1 MRHKP
6 PTPAI
11 ALTVAGS
18 DSCGGAGIQADLRT
32 FTRWGA
38 EGASVVTAITAQNTL
53 AVSAVAVTAT
63 DLVRAQM
70 DAVFEDMP
78 IRALKTGMLANAD
91 IIKTVVNAI
100 DEARQ
105 SHPTLKVVVDP
116 VMVATAGARLLDAD
130 AEAVL
135 RDELLP
141 RADLITPNLPEAAAL
156 LGMSESGETGEP
168 KEAMAEALLALG
180 CQAVLVKGGHGHQSM
195 VEDLLM
201 RGGNNEVTR
210 FTHPRRPVQI
220 HGTGCTLSAAI
231 TAGLAHGWSL
241 TEAVSR
247 SIAWLHALIDQTY
260 PPVRGELA
268 LLPVASG
275 PAPYL
280 SR

>member
-1 MRHKP
+1 MRHK
-6 PTPAI
+6 TPAPPI

-32 FTRWGA
+32 FTRWA
-38 EGASVVTAITAQNTL
+38 VEGASVITAITAQNTL
-53 AVSAVAVTAT
+53 AVSAVTVTAT
-63 DLVRAQM
+63 DMVRAQIE
-70 DAVFEDMP
+70 AVFEDLP
-78 IRALKTGMLANAD
+78 VRALKTGMLANAD

-100 DEARQ
+100 DAARR
-105 SHPTLKVVVDP
+105 SHPTLQVVVDP
-116 VMVATAGARLLDAD
+116 VMVATAGARLLDAE

-141 RADLITPNLPEAAAL
+141 RADLITPNLPEATAL
-156 LGMSESGETGEP
+156 LGQKAALADSMD
-168 KEAMAEALLALG
+168 AMAEALLALG
-180 CQAVLVKGGHGHQSM
+180 CQAVLLKGGHGHQAT
-195 VEDLLM
+195 VEDLLI
-201 RGGNNEVTR
+201 RVGGHEGQR
-210 FTHPRRPVQI
+210 FSHPRRPVQI

-231 TAGLAHGWSL
+231 TAGLAHGWSM
-241 TEAVSR
+241 TEAVAR
-247 SIAWLHALIDQTY
+247 AIDWLHALIEQTY

>member
-1 MRHKP
+1 MRHK
-6 PTPAI
+6 TPAPPI

-32 FTRWGA
+32 FTRWA
-38 EGASVVTAITAQNTL
+38 VEGASVITAITAQNTL
-53 AVSAVAVTAT
+53 AVSAVTVTAT
-63 DLVRAQM
+63 DMVRAQIE
-70 DAVFEDMP
+70 AVFEDLP
-78 IRALKTGMLANAD
+78 VRALKTGMLANAD

-100 DEARQ
+100 DAARR
-105 SHPTLKVVVDP
+105 SHPTLQVVVDP
-116 VMVATAGARLLDAD
+116 VMVATAGARLLDAE

-141 RADLITPNLPEAAAL
+141 RADLITPNLPEATAL
-156 LGMSESGETGEP
+156 LGQKAALADSMD
-168 KEAMAEALLALG
+168 AMAEALLALG
-180 CQAVLVKGGHGHQSM
+180 CQAVLLKGGHGHQAT
-195 VEDLLM
+195 VEDLLI
-201 RGGNNEVTR
+201 RVGGHEGQR
-210 FTHPRRPVQI
+210 FSHPRRPVQI

-231 TAGLAHGWSL
+231 TAGLAHGWSM
-241 TEAVSR
+241 TEAVAR
-247 SIAWLHALIDQTY
+247 AIDWLHVLIEQTY

>member
-1 MRHKP
+1 MHHKT
-6 PTPAI
+6 PTPPI

-32 FTRWGA
+32 FTRWSV
-38 EGASVVTAITAQNTL
+38 EGASVITAITAQNTL

-63 DLVRAQM
+63 DLVRAQL
-70 DAVFEDMP
+70 DAVFEDLP
-78 IRALKTGMLANAD
+78 VRALKTGMLANAD

-100 DEARQ
+100 DAARQ

-156 LGMSESGETGEP
+156 LGQQDAQA
-168 KEAMAEALLALG
+168 EAVATMAEALLALG
-180 CQAVLVKGGHGHQSM
+180 CQAVLLKGGHAHQAT
-195 VEDLLM
+195 VEDLLV
-201 RGGNNEVTR
+201 RAGDHEALR
-210 FTHPRRPVQI
+210 FSHPRRPMQI

-241 TEAVSR
+241 TEAVAR
-247 SIAWLHALIDQTY
+247 AIDWLHVLIEQTY